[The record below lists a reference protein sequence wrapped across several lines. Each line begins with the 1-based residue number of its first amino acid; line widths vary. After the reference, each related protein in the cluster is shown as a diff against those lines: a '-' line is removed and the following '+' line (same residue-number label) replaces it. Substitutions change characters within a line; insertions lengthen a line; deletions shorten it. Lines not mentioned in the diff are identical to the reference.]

1 MRPLDPDDGGG
12 NMLFGDSVVPTE
24 DTGSREERGDLV
36 DQDMSAEPAAG
47 PGLRPIANA
56 VPSGPADENSEAP
69 STRHHPAAAFLG
81 KEFLL
86 WLWWR
91 SESGYGNLEL
101 PHYGSVDLW
110 IDDRI
115 QFRTG
120 GDDPQT
126 SDLKG
131 GAPATS
137 AEAKMALVSGKTV
150 ETASVGMRVK
160 DREFY
165 FSLRSDPVELA
176 GLKVPGE
183 VNDGVDERIFER
195 MFLLEEATGIVDTLF
210 FLFCEERLSADW
222 NPKTLPSIRSWIAGD
237 PR

>member
-1 MRPLDPDDGGG
+1 
-12 NMLFGDSVVPTE
+12 
-24 DTGSREERGDLV
+24 
-36 DQDMSAEPAAG
+36 MSEAT
-47 PGLRPIANA
+47 
-56 VPSGPADENSEAP
+56 DAP
-69 STRHHPAAAFLG
+69 STKDHPASAFLG

-91 SESGYGNLEL
+91 SERDFGTIDL
-101 PHYGSVDLW
+101 PHYGPVDLW

-120 GDDPQT
+120 GDNPQT

-137 AEAKMALVSGKTV
+137 AEARMALVSGKTV
-150 ETASVGMRVK
+150 ETARVGMRVK
-160 DREFY
+160 EREFF

-183 VNDGVDERIFER
+183 VQDGVDERIYER
-195 MFLLEEATGIVDTLF
+195 MFLLEEATGIVDALF
-210 FLFCEERLSADW
+210 FLFCGERLSADW
-222 NPKTLPSIRSWIAGD
+222 NPQTLPAIRAWVAGND
-237 PR
+237 N